1 MGNKAKDLYLAKLL
15 EKNAIKQDE
24 FKDIKYKP
32 EINAFDS
39 KYLKQSFVDKINF
52 GWSVWQAKSQAT
64 PEGFVLV
71 RKELPEEI
79 AESMAKER
87 VEKPVTETDPTWI
100 KISEDAY
107 KGRIQSKK
115 WELWRDYKA
124 MIEAQEQSH
133 D

>member
-1 MGNKAKDLYLAKLL
+1 MENKEKDLYLAKLL

-24 FKDIKYKP
+24 FEDIEYKP

-52 GWSVWQAKSQAT
+52 GWSVWQAKAT

-71 RKELPEEI
+71 ADNSKTVVAIEK
-79 AESMAKER
+79 M
-87 VEKPVTETDPTWI
+87 VEQQVEASGITQD
-100 KISEDAY
+100 ISRLD
-107 KGRIQSKK
+107 GHRIL
-115 WELWRDYKA
+115 EA